1 MRIIGNNRGIQEP
14 QKWTLQSTL
23 HHVTLLF
30 LGFLTLKSTH
40 AEQSSPTKMDPS
52 WSIDIVTLPTFLF
65 QQKILRHCLHR
76 MLQMCLTKK
85 QPGESDGK
93 GPQMVKSDALL
104 LFIGNCIAADPD
116 KWGIMLTTKHGKNGA
131 QTKFIDFLT
140 KHCKSPY
147 QWQVNLWGDSFQV
160 EPMEARGAA
169 NGSMP
174 DLCSE

>member
-1 MRIIGNNRGIQEP
+1 MEP
-14 QKWTLQSTL
+14 SR
-23 HHVTLLF
+23 
-30 LGFLTLKSTH
+30 
-40 AEQSSPTKMDPS
+40 
-52 WSIDIVTLPTFLF
+52 SIDIATISVPTDALPS
-65 QQKILRHCLHR
+65 QNASNMPNKVPA
-76 MLQMCLTKK
+76 K
-85 QPGESDGK
+85 PGSGKSDGK

-147 QWQVNLWGDSFQV
+147 QWQVNLCRDSFQV

-174 DLCSE
+174 DLCSV